1 MISIVAHPRTGRP
14 ARLGDIA
21 REAGVHVSTVSRVL
35 SGRGDSSIRFETKQR
50 IFESAE
56 RLRYRPNALA
66 RGLRL
71 STTGALGW
79 IVPSLRN
86 PINSPIIRGAFDRA
100 WELGYV
106 LMIAEDSD
114 GRATADE
121 AYARLVDEGRIDGLV
136 IQSARLGNT
145 ALDSFVL
152 GPVPCIFVDRCHPG
166 SGCNVAMRD
175 GDAGRLAAEHLME
188 LGHASLGHLAGP
200 LEFDTTRRRHD
211 GFIAAVAAA
220 DQRSVV
226 EVAELSGQAGY
237 DGMMRLLD
245 RRSDAPTAVFI
256 ANVNQTIGALAA
268 LRHLGVVIPD
278 DLSLICHDDDI
289 VLDYIDPGVTAIRM
303 PLLRL
308 GAAAIDAL
316 VARIH
321 GGAAQD
327 VIIDEAPTLV
337 ERASTARL
345 R

>member
-1 MISIVAHPRTGRP
+1 M
-14 ARLGDIA
+14 
-21 REAGVHVSTVSRVL
+21 HVSTVSRVL
-35 SGRGDSSIRFETKQR
+35 SGRGDSSIRLETKQR

-79 IVPSLRN
+79 LVPSLRN
-86 PINSPIIRGAFDRA
+86 PNNSPIIRGAFDRA

-106 LMIAEDSD
+106 LVIAEDSD
-114 GRATADE
+114 ERATAEE
-121 AYARLVDEGRIDGLV
+121 AYARLVDEGRIDGLA
-136 IQSARLGNT
+136 IQSARRGN
-145 ALDSFVL
+145 ALLDSFVL
-152 GPVPCIFVDRCHPG
+152 GPVPCVFVDRCHPG

-175 GDAGRLAAEHLME
+175 GDAGRLAAEHLVD

-211 GFIAAVAAA
+211 GFIAAADAGGATVA
-220 DQRSVV
+220 V
-226 EVAELSGQAGY
+226 EVAALSEQAGY
-237 DGMMRLLD
+237 DAMVRLLD
-245 RRSDAPTAVFI
+245 GRTDGPTAVFI

-268 LRHLGVVIPD
+268 LRSLGVSVPS

-289 VLDYIDPGVTAIRM
+289 VLDYVDPSVTAIRM

-316 VARIH
+316 VARID

-327 VIIDEAPTLV
+327 VVVDEAPTLV
-337 ERASTARL
+337 DRSSTARL